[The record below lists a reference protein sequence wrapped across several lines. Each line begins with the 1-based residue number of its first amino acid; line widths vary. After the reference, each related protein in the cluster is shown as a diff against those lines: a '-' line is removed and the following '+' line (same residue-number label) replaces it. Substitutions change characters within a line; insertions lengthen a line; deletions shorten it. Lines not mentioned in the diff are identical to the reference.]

1 MGISSNFKTTREKW
15 EWLDNI
21 TGVDTHVFYT
31 FVGGL
36 NIEFGFVGTIVIGLL
51 LSFFMVKKMRPYNVL
66 TLPKFIALGM
76 LAYTLI
82 NGVFFFVLQGD
93 WGNLEILFTLF
104 SAFYLVSIG
113 QENILINNEDRN
125 SNIC

>member
-51 LSFFMVKKMRPYNVL
+51 YRFL
-66 TLPKFIALGM
+66 
-76 LAYTLI
+76 
-82 NGVFFFVLQGD
+82 
-93 WGNLEILFTLF
+93 W
-104 SAFYLVSIG
+104 
-113 QENILINNEDRN
+113 
-125 SNIC
+125 